1 MSLAPTP
8 RRLLTRLRM
17 LAARGPAPLAGLVRL
32 VAAELVTEV
41 CSIYVMRPGEVL
53 ELAATEGLRQE
64 AVGQTRLRVGEGIVG
79 LVAATGEALNLPD
92 AQNHPAFA
100 YRGETGEDLFTSML
114 AVPLRRAGRILGVIA
129 VQNRNPR
136 RYEPAEVEDLE
147 TVAMLLAEMLAAG
160 LQIAAELPATLPN
173 AFAAIPLAPGLGL
186 GPAVLHGPAAPPTTT
201 LSENPDAERARLR
214 AAVAAMREGLDA
226 LLDTSL
232 GNSAPEAQS
241 PELAASREVMEA
253 YRLAAA
259 DGGWLR
265 RAEAAIAS
273 GLTAETA
280 VYRAASELRER
291 MRRVANPYVRERLA
305 DVEDMAQR
313 LLTTL
318 GGEPSHAPAPGA
330 ILLAR
335 RLGPAELLDWHAR
348 GIAGVVLEEG
358 SPSGHA
364 AILARALGLPMAAG
378 ADGIVE
384 AAVPGDEVLLDA
396 EEGQAVLRP
405 EAELRQAFARALE
418 ARESRL
424 ATYATLRDH
433 PALSRDGR
441 RLSLM
446 LNVGLALELDRLDAV
461 GADGIGL
468 FRTEIAMLSRGSVAD
483 VPEQATFYARVLDA
497 AGDRPVVFR
506 TLDLGADKALP
517 GLAHPVEENPAMGWR
532 SLRLGLDR
540 PALLRRQAR
549 ALLLGAGGRRLV
561 IMFPMVANVAEFRA
575 ARALVLAEAARVRPA
590 PASLTIGAMLEVP
603 SLLWQLGPLL
613 HEVDFLSIGTN
624 DLLQFLFAAD
634 RSTPALATRYDILS
648 PPVLTLLVQLVE
660 RARAAGVPLSVCGE
674 HAGRPLEAMTLA
686 ALGIETLSMQAAS
699 LLAVKAALASTD
711 LAKLHT
717 FVDALLAADDGAAS
731 LREPLEAWAQDNI
744 RF

>member
-1 MSLAPTP
+1 MSLAPAP
-8 RRLLTRLRM
+8 RRLLTRLRA
-17 LAARGPAPLAGLVRL
+17 LAARGPAPLGELARL
-32 VAAELVTEV
+32 VAAELVAEV

-53 ELAATEGLRQE
+53 ELSATIGLRQE
-64 AVGQTRLRVGEGIVG
+64 AVGRTHLRVGEGIVG
-79 LVAATGEALNLPD
+79 LVAATGESLNLPD

-100 YRGETGEDLFTSML
+100 YRGETGEDLFASML
-114 AVPLRRAGRILGVIA
+114 AVPLRRAGRMLGVIA

-160 LQIAAELPATLPN
+160 VDVAPALPATLPN
-173 AFAAIPLAPGLGL
+173 AFAATSLAAGLAL
-186 GPAVLHGPAAPPTTT
+186 GPAVLHGPAAPPANT
-201 LSENPDAERARLR
+201 LADDPEAERARLR
-214 AAVAAMREGLDA
+214 DAVATMRKGLDT
-226 LLDTSL
+226 LLDSSF
-232 GNSAPEAQS
+232 GEVEN

-265 RAEAAIAS
+265 RADAAIAS
-273 GLTAETA
+273 GLTAEAA
-280 VYRAASELRER
+280 VHHAASELRER
-291 MRRVANPYVRERLA
+291 MRRVANPYLRERLA

-318 GGEPSHAPAPGA
+318 GGEAAHTPAPGA

-335 RLGPAELLDWHAR
+335 RLGPAELLDWHSR
-348 GIAGVVLEEG
+348 GVIGAVLEEG

-364 AILARALGLPMAAG
+364 AILARALGLPMVAG
-378 ADGIVE
+378 AEGIVE
-384 AAVPGDEVLLDA
+384 AANPGDEVLLDA

-405 EAELRQAFARALE
+405 EAELRHAFARALD

-424 ATYATLRDH
+424 AAHAALRDH
-433 PALSRDGR
+433 PGVSRDGR
-441 RLSLM
+441 RITLM

-468 FRTEIAMLSRGSVAD
+468 FRTEIAMLARGSVAD
-483 VPEQATFYARVLDA
+483 VPDQAAFYARVLDA

-517 GLAHPVEENPAMGWR
+517 GLSHPAEENPAMGWR
-532 SLRLGLDR
+532 SLRLALDR

-549 ALLLGAGGRRLV
+549 ALLLGAGGRPLRV
-561 IMFPMVANVAEFRA
+561 MFPMVANVAEFRA
-575 ARALVLAEAARVRPA
+575 ARSLLLAEAARVRPA
-590 PASLTIGAMLEVP
+590 PSGLSIGAMLEVP
-603 SLLWQLGPLL
+603 ALLWQLGPLL
-613 HEVDFLSIGTN
+613 HEVDFLSVGTN

-634 RSTPALATRYDILS
+634 RSTPTLATRYDLLS
-648 PPVLTLLVQLVE
+648 PPVLNLLLHLVE

-674 HAGRPLEAMTLA
+674 HAGRPLEALVMA
-686 ALGIETLSMQAAS
+686 ALGIETLSMQASS
-699 LLAVKAALASTD
+699 LLAMKAALAGTD
-711 LAKLHT
+711 LGKLRT

-731 LREPLEAWAQDNI
+731 LREPLESWGQDNI